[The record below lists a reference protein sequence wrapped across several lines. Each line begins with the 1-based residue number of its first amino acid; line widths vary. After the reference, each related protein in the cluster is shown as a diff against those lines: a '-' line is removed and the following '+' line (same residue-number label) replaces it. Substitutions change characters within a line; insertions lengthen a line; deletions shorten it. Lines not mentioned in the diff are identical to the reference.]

1 MQALWMHQ
9 RIRNWPCTLND
20 TEFTVD
26 LMNMVISGDMA
37 TACLALMY
45 GTPDDMSEPYHWLN
59 EERLNWLINN
69 LKGFLGWP

>member
-1 MQALWMHQ
+1 
-9 RIRNWPCTLND
+9 
-20 TEFTVD
+20 
-26 LMNMVISGDMA
+26 MNMVISGDMA

-45 GTPDDMSEPYHWLN
+45 GAPDDMSEPYHWLN